1 MKTRSEK
8 FEKLLAEEVSTI
20 LMAEE
25 TGVSYSASY
34 NNFLEDKMLIISVIR
49 EGVPYSLFEI
59 IKKFTPFSEV
69 DWANYLD
76 ISTKSLQRYKAAVNH
91 RFKSI
96 HSERIIEIAE
106 VTKMGLEVFG
116 SQEKFNLWLNTPN
129 YALGKLLPKELL
141 KNSYGK
147 EMVLAELTHINHG
160 ILV

>member
-1 MKTRSEK
+1 MKTKAEK
-8 FEKLLAEEVSTI
+8 FEKLLAEEVATI

-25 TGVSYSASY
+25 TGVSYGTAY
-34 NNFLEDKMLIISVIR
+34 DNFLEDKMLIISVIR

-59 IKKFTPFSEV
+59 IKKFTPFSEF

-76 ISTKSLQRYKAAVNH
+76 ISTKSLQRYKTAANH

-106 VTKMGLEVFG
+106 VTKMGLDVFG
-116 SQEKFNLWLNTPN
+116 SQEKFNLWLNTPS
-129 YALGKLLPKELL
+129 YALGNMLPKELL

-147 EMVLAELTHINHG
+147 EIVLTELTHINHG
-160 ILV
+160 IFV